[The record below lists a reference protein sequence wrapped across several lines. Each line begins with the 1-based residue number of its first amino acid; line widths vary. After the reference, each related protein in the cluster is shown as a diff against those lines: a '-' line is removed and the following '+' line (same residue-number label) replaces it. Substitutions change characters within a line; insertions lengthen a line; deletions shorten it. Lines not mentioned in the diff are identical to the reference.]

1 MIAAPSCTHA
11 LFTGTRRSRTLQ
23 RLTHAAE
30 AAIVSEP
37 SSREALVALLS
48 ELARG
53 EVRPERSAAAR
64 AGIGAGLLASSDE
77 VIDGVPLL
85 AWAATWGDLEM
96 VKLLLERGADIDAGN
111 GASGTALHAAA
122 SKGDL
127 ALVELLLERG
137 ASPLGVRSTRE
148 SVLRA
153 AHPHGPLF
161 QRVRRAAKEASERS
175 AFTGLATGVLDRRY
189 ALRTDR
195 GAHDLRRAVEARRA
209 LDVLLV
215 ESDLKTTVKALASM
229 VQAPRREA
237 DVASRPVQDAQR
249 LAFLYRLRGIDW
261 TIIPLVFEA
270 ASPWN
275 VEQVPELAAAGSGI
289 AHLARALARAAERR
303 VVHVKYDEHTIYSE
317 HGGIETRS
325 GDAMGEELR
334 VLIPPMSVG
343 TDGYHVRL
351 QLFGVERS
359 DLERVD
365 LVVLQEL
372 GEPAIVRT
380 TALPAAAP
388 AVVGAPVLLMSGLP
402 AMVEAPAIGRSE
414 APPLVREPIAP
425 ADLGPAISDAPPMAR
440 EAPPMIPGAA
450 PPPIVEAAPP
460 SREPPPMVR
469 LSDTPPLVRAP
480 PPMVTTP
487 PTTEEHP
494 ADDEA

>member
-1 MIAAPSCTHA
+1 M
-11 LFTGTRRSRTLQ
+11 
-23 RLTHAAE
+23 
-30 AAIVSEP
+30 VSEP
-37 SSREALVALLS
+37 RSREALVALLT

-53 EVRPERSAAAR
+53 EVGPERSAAAR
-64 AGIGAGLLASSDE
+64 AGIGAGLLGSSDE
-77 VIDGVPLL
+77 AIDGVPLL
-85 AWAATWGDLEM
+85 AWAASWGDSEM
-96 VKLLLERGADIDAGN
+96 VKLLLERGAYIDAGN
-111 GASGTALHAAA
+111 GAGGTALHAAA
-122 SKGDL
+122 SRGDL

-137 ASPLGVRSTRE
+137 ASPLAVRSTRE

-153 AHPHGPLF
+153 AHPHGPVF

-175 AFTGLATGVLDRRY
+175 AFTGLATGVLGRRY

-195 GAHDLRRAVEARRA
+195 GAEDLRRSVETRRA

-215 ESDLKTTVKALASM
+215 ESDLKTTVKALATLL
-229 VQAPRREA
+229 QAPRREA
-237 DVASRPVQDAQR
+237 DVASRPVQDGQR

-270 ASPWN
+270 ASPWS

-289 AHLARALARAAERR
+289 AQLARSLARAAERR

-325 GDAMGEELR
+325 GDAIGEELR

-351 QLFGVERS
+351 QLFGVEPS
-359 DLERVD
+359 DVERVD

-388 AVVGAPVLLMSGLP
+388 AVVGAPVLLMTGLP
-402 AMVEAPAIGRSE
+402 AMVEAPSIGRSE
-414 APPLVREPIAP
+414 APPMVREPIVE

-440 EAPPMIPGAA
+440 EAPPMIPGAS
-450 PPPIVEAAPP
+450 PPPAIVDAPP
-460 SREPPPMVR
+460 SPEPPMVR
-469 LSDTPPLVRAP
+469 LSDAPPLVRAP
-480 PPMVTTP
+480 PPMVKAEP
-487 PTTEEHP
+487 PPDEPSEEP
-494 ADDEA
+494 